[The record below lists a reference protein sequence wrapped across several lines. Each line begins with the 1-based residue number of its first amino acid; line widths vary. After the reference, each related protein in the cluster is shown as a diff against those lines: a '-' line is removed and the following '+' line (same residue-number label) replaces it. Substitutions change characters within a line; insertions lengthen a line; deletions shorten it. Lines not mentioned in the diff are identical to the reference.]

1 MPDLFRKLTSMRF
14 QMVAWTVLL
23 VGMAACSS
31 RNNEPHAHQDA
42 VIDSVAYYTRAIMED
57 STNAQNFAQRAR
69 LFLANGNLDPAL
81 RDLNQALMIQPDQP
95 KYYLALSDVYL
106 VLGQTDNSLAA
117 LKKATGLDPNLV
129 PAYLKLAEVYL
140 LIDRPDAAMGAARQ
154 ALFLDDQNA
163 EAYYMQGIS
172 LLQSGDTNNAIVNL
186 QISTRLDEMNFMSY
200 MQLAS
205 IAVARGDTMS
215 AMYLREALKDQ
226 PQDERALFFL
236 GMILQEQHHN
246 EEALSYFKQVMEYYP
261 KNKRA
266 FYHAGYLSLVELGNP
281 QDAKT
286 FFSQAVDLD
295 STYVEAVYNLGR
307 TCEELKEY
315 GKARQYYK
323 QSLKLLPNYPLAVQG
338 MNRLDDQGLGL

>member
-1 MPDLFRKLTSMRF
+1 MPDLFRKLMSTYIP
-14 QMVAWTVLL
+14 VLAATITL
-23 VGMAACSS
+23 WAMSACSS
-31 RNNEPHAHQDA
+31 HNNNGQSLQNTEA
-42 VIDSVAYYTRAIMED
+42 DSVAYYTRAIMQD
-57 STNAQNFAQRAR
+57 SSNAHNFAERAR

-81 RDLNQALMIQPDQP
+81 RDLNQALLLHPDQP
-95 KYYLALSDVYL
+95 EFYLTLSDVYL

-117 LKKATGLDPNLV
+117 LKKATKLDPNLV
-129 PAYLKLAEVYL
+129 PAYLRLAEVYL
-140 LIDRPDAAMGAARQ
+140 LIDRPDAAIGAADQ
-154 ALFLDDQNA
+154 AILLDDENA
-163 EAYYMQGIS
+163 ESYYMKGIS
-172 LLQSGDTNNAIVNL
+172 LLQEGDTNNAILNL
-186 QISTRLDEMNFMSY
+186 QISTRLDEVNFMSY
-200 MQLAS
+200 MQMAS

-215 AMYLREALKDQ
+215 VWYLKEALKDQ

-281 QDAKT
+281 LDAKT
-286 FFSQAVDLD
+286 YFSQAVYLD

-307 TCEELKEY
+307 TYEALEEY
-315 GKARQYYK
+315 GYARKYYR